1 MKRILIIIATL
12 FVTVGASAQI
22 QKNFFGLGLGYISQ
36 AEKTPHRNGQ
46 RFTDYTFPL
55 KGDVEQIEILEF
67 FINPDNGKEYPT
79 DTTIIKFNKN
89 GDVTYIWPYV
99 NTRYTDIVHPTELRF
114 LYNNLG
120 YNTLIREIVDTGFSE
135 FSDVIYETHYT
146 YNADWQKIRGEKY
159 NDEGQSLHTEEF
171 IYDSQGRL
179 ATEKYVKGS
188 ELVIYTY
195 DDDMNVIEIEEYHEG
210 RLYSKTNRTYNAEG
224 KILQEIVHHSNRFN
238 EMEKSVTTT
247 YLYDD
252 NGFLYSRES
261 KSPIPEMFLKYYKD
275 SRTET
280 TDTWIYKCDSYGNVI
295 EKISYDTDSSRPNYR
310 TEYRISYR

>member
-1 MKRILIIIATL
+1 MKRLLLILISVL
-12 FVTVGASAQI
+12 
-22 QKNFFGLGLGYISQ
+22 LCYISQ

-55 KGDVEQIEILEF
+55 KGDVEQIEILGF
-67 FINPDNGKEYPT
+67 SINPDNGKEYPR

-99 NTRYTDIVHPTELRF
+99 DSRYTDIVHPTELRF

-120 YNTLIREIVDTGFSE
+120 YNTLIREIVYL
-135 FSDVIYETHYT
+135 DVLTFVYETHYT
-146 YNADWQKIRGEKY
+146 YNADWQKIRGEEY

-171 IYDSQGRL
+171 IYDSQGHL
-179 ATEKYVKGS
+179 ETEKYVKGS
-188 ELVIYTY
+188 ELVIYIY
-195 DDDMNVIEIEEYHEG
+195 DDDMNVVEIEEYYKG
-210 RLYSKTNRTYNAEG
+210 RLYSKTNRRYNADG
-224 KILQEIVHHSNRFN
+224 KILQEIVHHSNQFN

-247 YLYDD
+247 YFYDD

-280 TDTWIYKCDSYGNVI
+280 TDTWTYKCDSYGNVI

>member
-1 MKRILIIIATL
+1 MKRLLLILISVL
-12 FVTVGASAQI
+12 
-22 QKNFFGLGLGYISQ
+22 LCYISQ

-67 FINPDNGKEYPT
+67 SINPDNGKEYPR

-89 GDVTYIWPYV
+89 GDVTYIYPYV
-99 NTRYTDIVHPTELRF
+99 DLRYTDVVMPTELRF

-120 YNTLIREIVDTGFSE
+120 YNTLIREIFDIGFSD
-135 FSDVIYETHYT
+135 FIYETHYT
-146 YNADWQKIRGEKY
+146 YNDDWQKIRGEKY

-179 ATEKYVKGS
+179 ATEKHVEGS

-210 RLYSKTNRTYNAEG
+210 RLYLKTNRTYNADG
-224 KILQEIVHHSNRFN
+224 KILQEIVHHSNKFN

-247 YLYDD
+247 YFYDD

-280 TDTWIYKCDSYGNVI
+280 TDTWTYKCDSYGNVI